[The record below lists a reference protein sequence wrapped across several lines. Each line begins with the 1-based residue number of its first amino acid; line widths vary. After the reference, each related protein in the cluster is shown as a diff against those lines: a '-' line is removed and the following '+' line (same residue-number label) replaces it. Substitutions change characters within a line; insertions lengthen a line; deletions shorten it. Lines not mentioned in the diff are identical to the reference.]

1 MVESLER
8 TGSPPTDRTRRWLP
22 WAILALLLLV
32 SAALILWAGRD
43 TLFRGDDWDLFLYR
57 GGSGWNVFLEPHNEH
72 LSALMIAIYKALPA
86 LVGPH
91 YGAYRL
97 ALVALDLAVAA
108 LFFVF
113 ARERVGPWLGLVS
126 TAPLLLMG
134 AGSDNLLW
142 PTQISVV
149 GSLACGLAA
158 LILLDRGSLAAKAGA
173 CALLTGSVWFVS
185 DGLFFLACA
194 GIWLVLSR
202 DRWRDLWIIAVPAA
216 TYMAWYLGYG
226 TSSFT
231 AGNLH
236 ATPEFVL
243 DLAAGGAS
251 ALVGIRPSIGHA
263 KAIGAIVGLLGLG
276 LLAAVAV
283 KVRSRLTPRL
293 VAIVLLPPLSWLV
306 IALGRAEGGDPFAS
320 RYVYPSAIF
329 ILMAILEIARG
340 EYVQRLFRGW
350 RIAPLALVVAISVGL
365 NAQLMF
371 DDGNYWRVVSQN
383 VHGRTAAIE
392 LTRRTVDPNLAL
404 EPLQDMAHMTAGWYL
419 NAVDKYGES
428 PTGAPDIADLNEG
441 GRSAADQVLAAA
453 APAQFVPPPP
463 GSEPAGTPPRLD
475 AGSSKPAARGSC
487 LITRPRSLLN
497 VEVPA
502 SGLLIV
508 PRRGSVRVALRRFAS
523 SFDTAPA
530 ATVTEPT
537 LLVIPADHSD
547 APWHA
552 QILSEAPAS
561 ICGASASNPLRRG
574 PVWPR
579 RGDQHCVPMSYGEDE
594 CRFERY

>member
-1 MVESLER
+1 M
-8 TGSPPTDRTRRWLP
+8 
-22 WAILALLLLV
+22 LLV
-32 SAALILWAGRD
+32 SAGLILWAGRD

-72 LSALMIAIYKALPA
+72 LSALMIAIYKALPV

-97 ALVALDLAVAA
+97 TLVVLDLAVAV

-113 ARERVGPWLGLVS
+113 ARQRVGPWLGLVS

-158 LILLDRGSLAAKAGA
+158 LILLDRDSLAAKAGA
-173 CALLTGSVWFVS
+173 CALLTGSIWFVS

-194 GIWLVLSR
+194 GIWLILSR
-202 DRWRDLWIIAVPAA
+202 GRWRDLWIIAVPAT
-216 TYMAWYLGYG
+216 TYLAWYLGYG

-243 DLAAGGAS
+243 DMAAGGAS
-251 ALVGIRPSIGHA
+251 ALAGIRPSIGHA
-263 KAIGAIVGLLGLG
+263 KAIGAIVGLLGLS
-276 LLAAVAV
+276 LLAAMAIRA
-283 KVRSRLTPRL
+283 RSKLTPRL

-329 ILMAILEIARG
+329 ILMAILEIVRG
-340 EYVQRLFRGW
+340 EQVQRLFRGW

-365 NAQLMF
+365 NAQLLF
-371 DDGNYWRVVSQN
+371 EDGDYWRVVSQN

-419 NAVDKYGES
+419 NAVDKYGGS
-428 PTGAPDIADLNEG
+428 PTGAPDIADLDER

-463 GSEPAGTPPRLD
+463 GSGPAGAPPHLD
-475 AGSSKPAARGSC
+475 ADSGKPIAKGSC
-487 LITRPRSLLN
+487 LITRPRSPLN

-502 SGLLIV
+502 GGLLIL
-508 PRRGSVRVALRRFAS
+508 PHGGAARVTLRRFAS
-523 SFDTAPA
+523 NFDTAP
-530 ATVTEPT
+530 TGLVTGPT
-537 LLVIPADHSD
+537 LLAIAADRSD
-547 APWHA
+547 VPWHA
-552 QILSEAPAS
+552 QILSKTPAS
-561 ICGASASNPLRRG
+561 ICTATASRRLRRG
-574 PVWPR
+574 PVWPLE
-579 RGDQHCVPMSYGEDE
+579 GDQHCVPMSYGEDE
-594 CRFERY
+594 CRFDRY

>member
-1 MVESLER
+1 MVESLEL

-22 WAILALLLLV
+22 WAILVLLLLV
-32 SAALILWAGRD
+32 SAALVLWAGRD

-57 GGSGWNVFLEPHNEH
+57 GGSGVNVFLEPHNEH
-72 LSALMIAIYKALPA
+72 LSALMIAIYKALPV

-97 ALVALDLAVAA
+97 TLVVLDLAVAA

-113 ARERVGPWLGLVS
+113 ACERVGPWLGLVS

-158 LILLDRGSLAAKAGA
+158 LILLDRRSLAAKAGA

-194 GIWLVLSR
+194 GIWLALSR
-202 DRWRDLWIIAVPAA
+202 QRWRDLWIIAVPAA
-216 TYMAWYLGYG
+216 TYIAWYLGYG
-226 TSSFT
+226 TSSFS

-236 ATPEFVL
+236 ATPQFVL

-251 ALVGIRPSIGHA
+251 ALAGIRPSIGHA
-263 KAIGAIVGLLGLG
+263 KAIGAIVGLFGLG
-276 LLAAVAV
+276 LLAVVAV

-329 ILMAILEIARG
+329 ILMAILEIVRG
-340 EYVQRLFRGW
+340 EYVQRLVRGW
-350 RIAPLALVVAISVGL
+350 RIAPLALVVAVSVGL
-365 NAQLMF
+365 NAQLLF
-371 DDGNYWRVVSQN
+371 EDGDYWRVVSQN

-428 PTGAPDIADLNEG
+428 PTGAPEIAGLNEG

-453 APAQFVPPPP
+453 APAQYVPPPP
-463 GSEPAGTPPRLD
+463 GSGPTGAPPRLD
-475 AGSSKPAARGSC
+475 PGPGKPATKGSC

-508 PRRGSVRVALRRFAS
+508 PRRGTVRVALRRFAS
-523 SFDTAPA
+523 SFDAAPSR
-530 ATVTEPT
+530 TVAEPA
-537 LLVIPADHSD
+537 LLVIPADHGN

-552 QILSEAPAS
+552 QILSKAPAS
-561 ICGASASNPLRRG
+561 ICGASADRRLQRG
-574 PVWPR
+574 PLWPR

-594 CRFERY
+594 CRFDRY

>member
-1 MVESLER
+1 
-8 TGSPPTDRTRRWLP
+8 
-22 WAILALLLLV
+22 
-32 SAALILWAGRD
+32 
-43 TLFRGDDWDLFLYR
+43 
-57 GGSGWNVFLEPHNEH
+57 
-72 LSALMIAIYKALPA
+72 MIAIYKALPV

-97 ALVALDLAVAA
+97 TLVVLDLAVAT

-158 LILLDRGSLAAKAGA
+158 LILLDLSSPAAKAGA

-202 DRWRDLWIIAVPAA
+202 DRWRDVWIIAVPAA

-236 ATPEFVL
+236 ATPQFVL

-251 ALVGIRPSIGHA
+251 ALAGIRPSIGHA

-276 LLAAVAV
+276 LLAVVAV

-329 ILMAILEIARG
+329 ILMAILEIVRG

-350 RIAPLALVVAISVGL
+350 RIAALALVVAVSVGL
-365 NAQLMF
+365 NAQL
-371 DDGNYWRVVSQN
+371 DVRRRGLLAGRLPKRPRPHRGDRIDAADGRPEPRARTAPGHGPHDRGVVSER
-383 VHGRTAAIE
+383 GRQV
-392 LTRRTVDPNLAL
+392 RRIANRGSGNRRP
-404 EPLQDMAHMTAGWYL
+404 QRR
-419 NAVDKYGES
+419 
-428 PTGAPDIADLNEG
+428 GAERRRPGARG
-441 GRSAADQVLAAA
+441 RRPRPVRSAAAGEWAH
-453 APAQFVPPPP
+453 
-463 GSEPAGTPPRLD
+463 GSAPRLD
-475 AGSSKPAARGSC
+475 AGSGKPAAEGSC
-487 LITRPRSLLN
+487 LITRPQSPLN

-508 PRRGSVRVALRRFAS
+508 PETGHGDCRAAAVR
-523 SFDTAPA
+523 
-530 ATVTEPT
+530 
-537 LLVIPADHSD
+537 I
-547 APWHA
+547 
-552 QILSEAPAS
+552 Q
-561 ICGASASNPLRRG
+561 LRRG
-574 PVWPR
+574 ALQP
-579 RGDQHCVPMSYGEDE
+579 GDQTGAAGDPGRPQRPPLARPDPQRSAGLDLWRVGGQALATGATVAATRRPALRPDE
-594 CRFERY
+594 LRRRRMPLQPLLNKIAPGATGAPVASP